1 MDDKFFILLFIDL
14 TTIAISNTSLGG
26 LELPP
31 EVIMSIIVC
40 VIEINLIINLIK
52 GKKISVKSVH

>member
-14 TTIAISNTSLGG
+14 TTIAISICLGG

-52 GKKISVKSVH
+52 GKKNLS